1 MTEEEY
7 LKNKKIQYDNLI
19 KNTDDFFN
27 LTEQEQDTLL
37 SNPFFDYVLIW
48 DKLDSEHRMSL
59 TMLSTFK
66 YETLWIKLNQQEI
79 INIIYHVSNFDY
91 KKYIMDC
98 FSYMKELLTKN
109 YFDPNEYFQN
119 MSFSQRCQ
127 AVILPK
133 FDINRFWS
141 ELDSKLKFELI
152 TKSKTFKPKEYLTEL
167 SNEDLDNYCKFNGNE
182 YYYDIWNDI
191 DMEQKKML
199 LNHVQIDHRLEK
211 DEIVELIDEKMF
223 DRFLSNNDC
232 LKWDNHYKINLKS
245 LDKNLSYIIFNI
257 LKKIKH
263 LNYND
268 LTTCFEF
275 NTSSQELY
283 EFSEVDFPDT
293 EFDKLMKKRI
303 LKVLLI
309 CNNYDNSNLN
319 QGTIGK
325 TIKCSYPHRCV
336 VKRDNR
342 YFYHKNG
349 IYHNQNLFE
358 YSELIGYNELMRE
371 TKLKRIC

>member
-79 INIIYHVSNFDY
+79 INIIYHVSNFD
-91 KKYIMDC
+91 
-98 FSYMKELLTKN
+98 
-109 YFDPNEYFQN
+109 PNEYFQN

-127 AVILPK
+127 VVILPK

-152 TKSKTFKPKEYLTEL
+152 TKSKTFNPKEYLTEL

-191 DMEQKKML
+191 NMEQKKML
-199 LNHVQIDHRLEK
+199 LDHIQINHRHEK
-211 DEIVELIDEKMF
+211 DEIIELIDEKMF
-223 DRFLSNNDC
+223 DRFLSNNGC
-232 LKWDNHYKINLKS
+232 LKWNILTKRYNIDLKS
-245 LDKNLSYIIFNI
+245 FDKNLSYIIFNI

-268 LTTCFEF
+268 LTPLFDVVL
-275 NTSSQELY
+275 NSSY
-283 EFSEVDFPDT
+283 GNFP
-293 EFDKLMKKRI
+293 
-303 LKVLLI
+303 
-309 CNNYDNSNLN
+309 NLN

-325 TIKCSYPHRCV
+325 TIKCLYPHRCV
-336 VKRDNR
+336 VKQDNR

-349 IYHNQNLFE
+349 IYDQNRYE